1 MHLTQVLKENIL
13 KLAHKAKPT
22 VCSLHKIKLNKTVE
36 KAEKQRI
43 EQR

>member
-22 VCSLHKIKLNKTVE
+22 VCCIHKLKL
-36 KAEKQRI
+36 KQDSG
-43 EQR
+43 ES